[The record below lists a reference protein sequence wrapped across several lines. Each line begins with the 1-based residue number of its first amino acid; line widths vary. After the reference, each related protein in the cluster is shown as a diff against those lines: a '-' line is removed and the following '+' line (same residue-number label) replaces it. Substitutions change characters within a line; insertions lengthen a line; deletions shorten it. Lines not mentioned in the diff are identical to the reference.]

1 MSDFGVVVGI
11 ILLLAFLAHGVGIGA
26 PMAVAATIPR
36 KEDWYPL
43 WDMVGDLAAHDPSI
57 AQEDGKWWV
66 FHTGEGLQVKYSSD
80 GYTWTQGEPVF
91 KEPLSWWK
99 QYAPKMNYNDVWAP
113 DIQKFKDKWLLYY
126 SVSEFGKNTSAIGL
140 ASSTSIAGGDWR
152 DEGLVIS
159 SGLLTG
165 YNAIDPNLFLDKE
178 GNPWLVFGSWFS
190 GIQVV
195 PLNVDTM
202 KPVDAEAV
210 KTIARRRIQGQAA
223 GIEGPII
230 TYKDGYYYLF
240 VSIDHCC
247 VNIRSDYKIAVGRSR
262 NVDGPYVDKH
272 GIDLLDGGGTI
283 IDAGSTRYNGV
294 GGQDVYENRL
304 LVRHGYD
311 RVIRGLHV
319 LLVSDLAWDDEGWPV
334 VCESEMNGYYKIQ
347 NKATGEYLT
356 IAFHNTMPGA
366 KAELAKEADRAS
378 FEWQIYRK
386 EEEYYRIQNRNSF
399 KYLEVVGAS
408 TDAGAAI
415 QQGGYENRAHRL
427 WQLVPQDDG
436 YYRIVNKGSGLVL
449 EAADPI
455 EGGGSSVV
463 QGEQQETDHQLW
475 RLIWASN

>member
-1 MSDFGVVVGI
+1 
-11 ILLLAFLAHGVGIGA
+11 
-26 PMAVAATIPR
+26 
-36 KEDWYPL
+36 
-43 WDMVGDLAAHDPSI
+43 
-57 AQEDGKWWV
+57 
-66 FHTGEGLQVKYSSD
+66 
-80 GYTWTQGEPVF
+80 
-91 KEPLSWWK
+91 
-99 QYAPKMNYNDVWAP
+99 
-113 DIQKFKDKWLLYY
+113 
-126 SVSEFGKNTSAIGL
+126 
-140 ASSTSIAGGDWR
+140 
-152 DEGLVIS
+152 
-159 SGLLTG
+159 
-165 YNAIDPNLFLDKE
+165 
-178 GNPWLVFGSWFS
+178 
-190 GIQVV
+190 
-195 PLNVDTM
+195 
-202 KPVDAEAV
+202 
-210 KTIARRRIQGQAA
+210 
-223 GIEGPII
+223 
-230 TYKDGYYYLF
+230 
-240 VSIDHCC
+240 
-247 VNIRSDYKIAVGRSR
+247 
-262 NVDGPYVDKH
+262 VDKH